1 MQPGQPQFIDPNAV
15 KGDLAAAEREAQ
27 FVNQEQVIAAA
38 LFAKQLQTDLF
49 GIKSRA
55 VGEGLKVPDVDMSKV
70 MPSNIYRTFRPVGG
84 PPSMAA
90 ASAPAAPLP
99 SPIPVIQ
106 APVMQAPV
114 AAPVLPVEP
123 DNQLEFNFNK
133 VTRYEDVV
141 ESIEKLQSKIDIIN
155 VKLDNL
161 IQDKK
166 KLNPTHPKDGT

>member
-27 FVNQEQVIAAA
+27 YVNQEQVIAAA

-90 ASAPAAPLP
+90 ASAPPVAP
-99 SPIPVIQ
+99 PVLVPPPV
-106 APVMQAPV
+106 PVMQVPVVAPSV
-114 AAPVLPVEP
+114 PAEP
-123 DNQLEFNFNK
+123 SNQLEFNFNK

-166 KLNPTHPKDGT
+166 KLSPTRPQDGT

>member
-1 MQPGQPQFIDPNAV
+1 MQPSQPQFIDPNAV

-84 PPSMAA
+84 PPSIAA
-90 ASAPAAPLP
+90 ASAPSVPLP
-99 SPIPVIQ
+99 PPV
-106 APVMQAPV
+106 PVMQAP
-114 AAPVLPVEP
+114 AAPPTLPVES

-166 KLNPTHPKDGT
+166 KLNPAHLKDGT

>member
-1 MQPGQPQFIDPNAV
+1 
-15 KGDLAAAEREAQ
+15 
-27 FVNQEQVIAAA
+27 
-38 LFAKQLQTDLF
+38 
-49 GIKSRA
+49 

-90 ASAPAAPLP
+90 ASAPPVTLP
-99 SPIPVIQ
+99 SPV
-106 APVMQAPV
+106 PVMQAPV
-114 AAPVLPVEP
+114 VAPPLPVEP

-166 KLNPTHPKDGT
+166 KLNSTHLKDGT